1 LKTTILSIE
10 KLQSDVQKLPV
21 DLQQEVMDFVEFLLS
36 KIERNAAR
44 QEEVEWS
51 RVGLAYMMQRMD
63 EEEGDDTPV
72 YTLNDLKQNYQS

>member
-1 LKTTILSIE
+1 MLSIE

-36 KIERNAAR
+36 RIEYNAAR

-51 RVGLAYMMQRMD
+51 RAGLTYMLQRVDDKKD
-63 EEEGDDTPV
+63 EDAPV
-72 YTLNDLKQNYQS
+72 YTLNDLKQGYQS

>member
-1 LKTTILSIE
+1 MLSIE

-36 KIERNAAR
+36 RIEHNAAR

-51 RVGLAYMMQRMD
+51 RAGLTYMLQRMD
-63 EEEGDDTPV
+63 DEEGEDAPV
-72 YTLNDLKQNYQS
+72 YTLNDLKVRYQ

>member
-1 LKTTILSIE
+1 MLSIE

-36 KIERNAAR
+36 RIEHNAAR

-63 EEEGDDTPV
+63 EAEGEDAPI
-72 YTLNDLKQNYQS
+72 YTLNDLKQEYQS